1 MESRFLEEKNN
12 QRDSAVRLLEK
23 VQHEEANTELY
34 EYRFANGLVVRC
46 KSEERLNEYKK
57 HLRKHIITF

>member
-12 QRDSAVRLLEK
+12 QRDLAVRLLDK
-23 VQHEEANTELY
+23 VKIEEADTELY
-34 EYRFANGLVVRC
+34 EHRFADGLVVRC

>member
-1 MESRFLEEKNN
+1 MESRYLEEKNN
-12 QRDSAVRLLEK
+12 QRDSAVRLLDK
-23 VQHEEANTELY
+23 VKLEEAYTELY

-46 KSEERLNEYKK
+46 KTEERLNEYKK

>member
-1 MESRFLEEKNN
+1 MESRYLEEKNN

-46 KSEERLNEYKK
+46 KTEERLNEYKK
-57 HLRKHIITF
+57 ILKKQIITL

>member
-1 MESRFLEEKNN
+1 MESRYLEEKNN
-12 QRDSAVRLLEK
+12 QRDSAVRLLDK
-23 VQHEEANTELY
+23 VKLEEADTELY

-46 KSEERLNEYKK
+46 KTEERLNEYKK